1 MRVVVAPWF
10 FRIPGFRR
18 YSGYALWRTI
28 LLKSRSASDD
38 LVTHELCHI
47 WQMQHRPWHGDLQA
61 PDDAL
66 PPEPVRARGAA
77 RGERDRPSVR
87 KPGFRSS
94 FLRDWVPVES
104 RFDMVVIGSGP
115 AGEKA
120 AAQAAYFGKRVA
132 VVERSP
138 SPGGADVRNAEIPSK
153 TLRETALYI
162 TGFRRREVYGLGLT
176 LDPEATV
183 AQLRTRTAQVIE
195 TMTDAV
201 RRNLE
206 RHAIEFVCGRARLG
220 LDRTVHVTLADGQE
234 RVLRGDVVLIAT
246 GSRPFH
252 PPSIPFDDPDV
263 HDSETV
269 LDIDRPFDSLVVVG
283 GGAVGCEYASIF
295 TALGVKVT
303 LVDSG
308 ERILSFLDAEISQ
321 LLAEVFSGMGM
332 RLVLGSGRAAV
343 RRDDAGLTCTLEDG
357 EEIRPDK
364 VLFASG
370 RVGNTEGLGLEEAGV
385 QVDARNR
392 IVVDERFQ
400 TTAESIYAAGD
411 VIGPPALASVSM
423 EQGRVAAC
431 YALGIPF
438 KDTVDP
444 MPPFGVYSVPEAAMV
459 GLTEEGAAAQGIDY
473 EVGRGWFAGN
483 TRARIAGA
491 EEGLVKLIFQRED
504 RKLLGVHVLG
514 DHAAELVHQ
523 GQAVLNYGGT
533 IDYFIHSTF
542 NVPTESEAYKYAAY
556 DGLQRLQAR

>member
-1 MRVVVAPWF
+1 V
-10 FRIPGFRR
+10 
-18 YSGYALWRTI
+18 
-28 LLKSRSASDD
+28 SA
-38 LVTHELCHI
+38 
-47 WQMQHRPWHGDLQA
+47 
-61 PDDAL
+61 
-66 PPEPVRARGAA
+66 
-77 RGERDRPSVR
+77 
-87 KPGFRSS
+87 
-94 FLRDWVPVES
+94 VE

-138 SPGGADVRNAEIPSK
+138 SPGGAVVLNAEIPSK

-183 AQLRTRTAQVIE
+183 AQLRARTTQVIE
-195 TMTDAV
+195 TTAAAV

-206 RHAIEFVCGRARLG
+206 RHAIELVRGEARLG
-220 LDRTVHVTLADGQE
+220 SDRTVHVTPLDAGRE
-234 RVLRGDVVLIAT
+234 RILQGTVLVIAT
-246 GSRPFH
+246 GSRPFR
-252 PPSIPFDDPDV
+252 PPSVPFDDPDV

-269 LDIDRPFDSLVVVG
+269 LDIDRPFESLVVVG
-283 GGAVGCEYASIF
+283 GGAVGCEYASVF
-295 TALGVKVT
+295 TALGVEVT

-308 ERILSFLDAEISQ
+308 ERLLSFFDREISQ
-321 LLAEVFSGMGM
+321 LLARAFSSMGM
-332 RLVLGSGRAAV
+332 RLVLGGGRAEV
-343 RRDDAGLTCTLEDG
+343 SRESNGLSCTLTSG
-357 EEIRPDK
+357 EEIKPDK

-370 RVGNTEGLGLEEAGV
+370 RVGNVERLGLEEAGV

-392 IVVDERFQ
+392 IVVDDEFR
-400 TTAESIYAAGD
+400 TSAESIYAAGD

-438 KDTVDP
+438 KETVDP
-444 MPPFGVYSVPEAAMV
+444 MPPFGVYAVPEAAMV
-459 GLTEEGAAAQGIDY
+459 GLTEEDAAAQGIEH

-483 TRARIAGA
+483 TRATIAGSTD
-491 EEGLVKLIFQRED
+491 GLVKLVFERES

-523 GQAVLNYGGT
+523 GQAVLNYGGS

-542 NVPTESEAYKYAAY
+542 NAPTESEAYKYAAY
-556 DGLQRLQAR
+556 DGLQRLQAQ

>member
-1 MRVVVAPWF
+1 VA
-10 FRIPGFRR
+10 
-18 YSGYALWRTI
+18 A
-28 LLKSRSASDD
+28 KN
-38 LVTHELCHI
+38 
-47 WQMQHRPWHGDLQA
+47 
-61 PDDAL
+61 
-66 PPEPVRARGAA
+66 
-77 RGERDRPSVR
+77 
-87 KPGFRSS
+87 
-94 FLRDWVPVES
+94 

-183 AQLRTRTAQVIE
+183 AQLRARTAQVIE

-206 RHAIEFVCGRARLG
+206 RHAIELVRGSARLDS
-220 LDRTVHVTLADGQE
+220 DRTVHVASDTGQK
-234 RVLRGDVVLIAT
+234 RVLRSDVVLIAT
-246 GSRPFH
+246 GSRPFR
-252 PPSIPFDDPDV
+252 PASVPFDDPDV

-269 LDIDRPFDSLVVVG
+269 LDIDRPFSSLVVVG

-295 TALGVKVT
+295 TALGVEVT

-321 LLAEVFSGMGM
+321 LLAQVFSRMGI
-332 RLVLGSGRAAV
+332 RLVLGAGRASV
-343 RRDDAGLTCTLEDG
+343 RRDEDGLTCTLADG
-357 EEIRPDK
+357 EELRPDK

-370 RVGNTEGLGLEEAGV
+370 RVGNTEGLGLEQVGV
-385 QVDARNR
+385 RTDARNR
-392 IVVDERFQ
+392 IVVDETFR
-400 TTAESIYAAGD
+400 TSAESIYAAGD

-431 YALGIPF
+431 YALGITF

-444 MPPFGVYSVPEAAMV
+444 MPPFGVYSVPEVAMV
-459 GLTEEGAAAQGIDY
+459 GLTEEGAAALGIDY

-491 EEGLVKLIFQRED
+491 EDGLVKLVFRRDD

-556 DGLQRLQAR
+556 DGLQRLQTR

>member
-1 MRVVVAPWF
+1 
-10 FRIPGFRR
+10 
-18 YSGYALWRTI
+18 
-28 LLKSRSASDD
+28 
-38 LVTHELCHI
+38 
-47 WQMQHRPWHGDLQA
+47 
-61 PDDAL
+61 
-66 PPEPVRARGAA
+66 
-77 RGERDRPSVR
+77 
-87 KPGFRSS
+87 
-94 FLRDWVPVES
+94 VPAEN

-120 AAQAAYFGKRVA
+120 AAQAAYFGNRVA
-132 VVERSP
+132 VVERSA

-162 TGFRRREVYGLGLT
+162 TGFRRRDVYGLGLT
-176 LDPEATV
+176 LDPEVAV
-183 AQLRTRTAQVIE
+183 AQLRARTAQVIE

-206 RHAIEFVCGRARLG
+206 RHAIEFVPGSARLG
-220 LDRTVHVTLADGQE
+220 SDRTVHVTTGAGQE
-234 RVLRGDVVLIAT
+234 RALQSDVILIAT
-246 GSRPFH
+246 GSRPFR
-252 PPSIPFDDPDV
+252 PASIPFDDPDV

-269 LDIDRPFDSLVVVG
+269 LDIDRPFNSLVVVG

-303 LVDSG
+303 LIDSG
-308 ERILSFLDAEISQ
+308 ERILSFLDAEISEHLGQ
-321 LLAEVFSGMGM
+321 VFAGMGM
-332 RLVLGSGRAAV
+332 RLMLGGGRAGVV
-343 RRDDAGLTCTLEDG
+343 RDGDGLSCILADG
-357 EEIRPDK
+357 GEIRPDK

-370 RVGNTEGLGLEEAGV
+370 RVGNTEGLGLEDAGV

-392 IVVDERFQ
+392 IVVDETFR

-431 YALGIPF
+431 YAMGIPF

-459 GLTEEGAAAQGIDY
+459 GITEEDASARGIDY
-473 EVGRGWFAGN
+473 EVGRGWFVRN
-483 TRARIAGA
+483 TRATIAGA
-491 EEGLVKLIFQRED
+491 EDGLVKLVFRRDD
-504 RKLLGVHVLG
+504 RRLLGVHILG

-556 DGLQRLQAR
+556 DGLQRLQTR